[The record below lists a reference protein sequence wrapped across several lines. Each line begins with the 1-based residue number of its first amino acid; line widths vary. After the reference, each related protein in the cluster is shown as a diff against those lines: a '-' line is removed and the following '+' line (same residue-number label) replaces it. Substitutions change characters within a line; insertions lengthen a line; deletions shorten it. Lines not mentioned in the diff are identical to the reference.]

1 MHPIARLMLASVFV
15 AAAGGLLTAS
25 AQDGPKDDIAAQLRA
40 QGYPCDAPQSAV
52 QDMQASKPDE
62 AVWVVTCEDSRYRV
76 HLVPDMAAKV
86 ERLGDNKG
94 DAKGDNNR

>member
-1 MHPIARLMLASVFV
+1 MRSITLLMLAAVFV
-15 AAAGGLLTAS
+15 AAGGGLLTAS
-25 AQDGPKDDIAAQLRA
+25 AQDSPKDDLAAQLRA
-40 QGYPCDAPQSAV
+40 QGYKCDAPQGAV

-62 AVWVVTCEDSRYRV
+62 AVWVVNCEDARYRV

-94 DAKGDNNR
+94 DNDH